1 MSNAETVLEVVT
13 AIIGHPATVG
23 KDYGSGWNG
32 TYYEGYAAQVDDHF
46 AQVRRISPAKTELAA
61 ACELLASVRKAYPA
75 KAAEASRRDECIA
88 GMEIYAAYVEAKAD
102 AALAESAAR
111 RADMRAPVRGA
122 DLSPAVEAV

>member
-1 MSNAETVLEVVT
+1 MTTTEAHKVLEVIT

-61 ACELLASVRKAYPA
+61 SCELLASVRKAYPV
-75 KAAEASRRDECIA
+75 KAAESSRRDECIA

-102 AALAESAAR
+102 AAMAESAER
-111 RADMRAPVRGA
+111 LADMRTPIMQAA
-122 DLSPAVEAV
+122 E